1 MITIRT
7 GLPGAGKT
15 LFTVNDYIARP
26 PFGDAPAFRVLED
39 GSKVPIEVFVSGI
52 DLNTD
57 LVPFT
62 PLEEPTRWMDC
73 PPGSLVVIDECQ
85 RFFRNRSP
93 GAPVPDY
100 VAALETHRHL
110 GIDLVLI
117 TQDPML
123 IDKHVRRLAGEHFH
137 AKRTF
142 GLSSMT
148 MYRWQ
153 RCVDDPLDYHTK
165 KEAEKQRRKYPKKI
179 YKCYKSAEIHT
190 VKRKIPFRV
199 WATLALFLLLGPLGW
214 FVFHHVSGMFAAD
227 VATFHPG
234 SKVVNG
240 SLVPSASAGPVG
252 VLAPSPLVFRST
264 HPLQDFDHDGLKLKR
279 VQAQELPSISE
290 KFRIVGNI
298 SSGSEHDYVLVS
310 RSGHFVTVPA
320 SHCQLLDGLEVC
332 HFAGAYVSVNPTR
345 GHVHKRRRRA
355 AAQPLLPTQPIAQ
368 NVLP

>member
-15 LFTVNDYIARP
+15 LFTVHDYIARP
-26 PFGDAPAFRVLED
+26 PLGSAPVR
-39 GSKVPIEVFVSGI
+39 EVYVSGI
-52 DLNTD
+52 DLVPD
-57 LVPFT
+57 SVPFI
-62 PLEEPTRWMDC
+62 PLDEPTRWMDC
-73 PPGSLVVIDECQ
+73 PAGSLVIIDEAQ
-85 RFFRNRSP
+85 RFFRNRPP
-93 GAPVPDY
+93 GATVPDY

-110 GIDLVLI
+110 GIDLVLV

-142 GLSSMT
+142 GLSSIT

-153 RCVDDPLDYHTK
+153 RCVDDPLDFHTK
-165 KEAEKQRRKYPKKI
+165 KEAEKVRRKYPKKI

-199 WATLALFLLLGPLGW
+199 WATFAVLLALGPIGW
-214 FVFHHVSGMFAAD
+214 FAYHHISGMFAAD

-234 SKVVNG
+234 QKLSDG
-240 SLVPSASAGPVG
+240 SVVPSAPSVPLGPQ
-252 VLAPSPLVFRST
+252 PIVFRST
-264 HPLQDFDHDGLKLKR
+264 HPLQQYDQDGLKLKR

-290 KFRIVGNI
+290 KFRIVG
-298 SSGSEHDYVLVS
+298 SVSDGPVQDYVLVS
-310 RSGHFVTVPA
+310 RSGHYVTVPA
-320 SHCQLLDGLEVC
+320 SHCQTLDGLEVC

-345 GHVHKRRRRA
+345 GRVRRRRKRVA
-355 AAQPLLPTQPIAQ
+355 ASRPLLPTQPMAA

>member
-15 LFTVNDYIARP
+15 LFSIYDYIARP
-26 PFGDAPAFRVLED
+26 PLGAASVR
-39 GSKVPIEVFVSGI
+39 EVFVSGI
-52 DLNTD
+52 DLVPD
-57 LVPFT
+57 MLPFT
-62 PLEEPTRWMDC
+62 PLDEPTRWMDC
-73 PPGSLVVIDECQ
+73 PAGSLVVIDESQ
-85 RFFRNRSP
+85 RFFRNRPP

-142 GLSSMT
+142 GLSSIT

-153 RCVDDPLDYHTK
+153 RCVDDPLDFHTK
-165 KEAEKQRRKYPKKI
+165 KEAEKVRRKYPKKI

-199 WATLALFLLLGPLGW
+199 WATFAVLLALGPIGW
-214 FVFHHVSGMFAAD
+214 FAFYHISGMFAAD

-234 SKVVNG
+234 QKLSNG
-240 SLVPSASAGPVG
+240 AVVPSAPSVP
-252 VLAPSPLVFRST
+252 LAPAPMVFRST
-264 HPLQDFDHDGLKLKR
+264 HPLQQYAQDGLKLER

-290 KFRIVGNI
+290 KFRIVGHI
-298 SSGSEHDYVLVS
+298 SNGSVDDYVLVS
-310 RSGHFVTVPA
+310 RSYHYVTVPA
-320 SHCQLLDGLEVC
+320 SRCQVLDGLEVC

-345 GHVHKRRRRA
+345 GRVRRKRHRH
-355 AAQPLLPTQPIAQ
+355 AAQPLLPTQPMAA

>member
-15 LFTVNDYIARP
+15 LFSVHDYIARP
-26 PFGDAPAFRVLED
+26 PLGVAPV
-39 GSKVPIEVFVSGI
+39 KEVFVSGI
-52 DLNTD
+52 DLVPD
-57 LVPFT
+57 MLPFT
-62 PLEEPTRWMDC
+62 PLDEPTRWMDC
-73 PPGSLVVIDECQ
+73 PAGSLVVIDECQ
-85 RFFRNRSP
+85 RFFRNRPP

-142 GLSSMT
+142 GLSSVT

-153 RCVDDPLDYHTK
+153 RCVDDPLDFHTK
-165 KEAEKQRRKYPKKI
+165 KEAEKVRRKYPKKI

-199 WATLALFLLLGPLGW
+199 WATFVVLLALGPIGW
-214 FVFHHVSGMFAAD
+214 FAYHHISGMFAAD

-234 SKVVNG
+234 QHLVNG
-240 SLVPSASAGPVG
+240 SVVPSSSSLSSPSSA
-252 VLAPSPLVFRST
+252 PLVFRST
-264 HPLQDFDHDGLKLKR
+264 HPLQDYDHDGLKLKR
-279 VQAQELPSISE
+279 VQAQELPGISE
-290 KFRIVGNI
+290 KFRIVGRI
-298 SSGSEHDYVLVS
+298 SNGSRNDYVLVS
-310 RSGHFVTVPA
+310 ASMHYVTVPA
-320 SHCQLLDGLEVC
+320 SHCLSEDGLEVC
-332 HFAGAYVSVNPTR
+332 RFAGAYVSVDPTR
-345 GHVHKRRRRA
+345 GRVRRKRRRPA
-355 AAQPLLPTQPIAQ
+355 HPLLPTQPIAQ

>member
-15 LFTVNDYIARP
+15 LFSIYDYIARSP
-26 PFGDAPAFRVLED
+26 LGSAPVR
-39 GSKVPIEVFVSGI
+39 EVFVSGI
-52 DLNTD
+52 DLVPD
-57 LVPFT
+57 MLPFT
-62 PLEEPTRWMDC
+62 PLDEPTRWMDC
-73 PPGSLVVIDECQ
+73 PAGSLVVIDESQ
-85 RFFRNRSP
+85 RFFRNRPP

-137 AKRTF
+137 AKLTF
-142 GLSSMT
+142 GLSSIT

-153 RCVDDPLDYHTK
+153 RCVDDPLDFHTK
-165 KEAEKQRRKYPKKI
+165 KEAEKVRRKYPKKI

-199 WATLALFLLLGPLGW
+199 WATFTVLLALGPIGW
-214 FVFHHVSGMFAAD
+214 FAYHHISGMFAAD

-234 SKVVNG
+234 QKLSNG
-240 SLVPSASAGPVG
+240 AVVPSAPSVP
-252 VLAPSPLVFRST
+252 LAPAPMVFRST
-264 HPLQDFDHDGLKLKR
+264 HPLQQYAQDGLKLER

-290 KFRIVGNI
+290 KFRIVGHI
-298 SSGSEHDYVLVS
+298 SNGSVDDYVLVS
-310 RSGHFVTVPA
+310 RSYHYVTVPA
-320 SHCQLLDGLEVC
+320 SRCQVLDGLEVC

-345 GHVHKRRRRA
+345 GRVRRKRHRHA
-355 AAQPLLPTQPIAQ
+355 ASPLLPTQPMAA

>member
-15 LFTVNDYIARP
+15 LFSVYDYIARP
-26 PFGDAPAFRVLED
+26 PLGVAPVR
-39 GSKVPIEVFVSGI
+39 EVYVSGI
-52 DLNTD
+52 DL
-57 LVPFT
+57 VPDMLPYI
-62 PLEEPTRWMDC
+62 PLDEPTRWMDC
-73 PPGSLVVIDECQ
+73 PPGSLVVIDESQ
-85 RFFRNRSP
+85 RFFRNRPP

-148 MYRWQ
+148 MFRWQ
-153 RCVDDPLDYHTK
+153 RCVDDPLDFHTK
-165 KEAEKQRRKYPKKI
+165 KEAEKVRRKYPKKI
-179 YKCYKSAEIHT
+179 YQCYKSAEIHT

-199 WATLALFLLLGPLGW
+199 WATFTVLLALGPIGW
-214 FVFHHVSGMFAAD
+214 FAYHHISGMFAAD

-234 SKVVNG
+234 QKLVNG
-240 SLVPSASAGPVG
+240 SVVPSSPSVGP
-252 VLAPSPLVFRST
+252 LPPAPLVFRST
-264 HPLQDFDHDGLKLKR
+264 HPLQDYDHDGLELKR

-290 KFRIVGNI
+290 KFRILGNI
-298 SSGSEHDYVLVS
+298 SSGSIRDYVLVS
-310 RSGHFVTVPA
+310 RSGHYVTVPA
-320 SHCQLLDGLEVC
+320 SHCRTLDSLEVC

-345 GHVHKRRRRA
+345 GHIRKRRRRA

>member
-15 LFTVNDYIARP
+15 LFTVYDYIARP
-26 PFGDAPAFRVLED
+26 PLGVAPVR
-39 GSKVPIEVFVSGI
+39 EVYVSGI
-52 DLNTD
+52 DL
-57 LVPFT
+57 VPDMLPFI
-62 PLEEPTRWMDC
+62 PLDEPTRWMDC
-73 PPGSLVVIDECQ
+73 PAGSLVVIDEAQ
-85 RFFRNRSP
+85 RFFRNRPP

-123 IDKHVRRLAGEHFH
+123 IDKHVRRLAGEQFH

-142 GLSSMT
+142 GLSSIT

-153 RCVDDPLDYHTK
+153 RCVDDPLDFHTK
-165 KEAEKQRRKYPKKI
+165 KEAEKVRRKYPKKI

-199 WATLALFLLLGPLGW
+199 WATFAVLLALGPIGW
-214 FVFHHVSGMFAAD
+214 FAYHHISGMFAAD

-234 SKVVNG
+234 QKLANG
-240 SLVPSASAGPVG
+240 SVVPSAPSVPVG
-252 VLAPSPLVFRST
+252 PQPIVFRST
-264 HPLQDFDHDGLKLKR
+264 HPLQQYDQDGLKLKR

-290 KFRIVGNI
+290 KFRIVG
-298 SSGSEHDYVLVS
+298 SVSDGAVRDFVLVS
-310 RSGHFVTVPA
+310 QSGHYVTVPA
-320 SHCQLLDGLEVC
+320 SHCQTLDGLEVC

-345 GHVHKRRRRA
+345 GRVRRRRKRVA
-355 AAQPLLPTQPIAQ
+355 ASRPLLPTQPMAA

>member
-15 LFTVNDYIARP
+15 LFSIYDYIARP
-26 PFGDAPAFRVLED
+26 PLGVAPVR
-39 GSKVPIEVFVSGI
+39 EVFVSGI
-52 DLNTD
+52 DLVPD
-57 LVPFT
+57 MLPFT
-62 PLEEPTRWMDC
+62 PLDEPTRWMDC
-73 PPGSLVVIDECQ
+73 PAGSLVVIDESQ
-85 RFFRNRSP
+85 RFFRNRPP

-142 GLSSMT
+142 GLSSIT

-153 RCVDDPLDYHTK
+153 RCVDDPLDFHTK
-165 KEAEKQRRKYPKKI
+165 KEAEKVRRKYPKKI

-199 WATLALFLLLGPLGW
+199 WATFAVLLALGPIGW
-214 FVFHHVSGMFAAD
+214 FAYHHISGMFAAD

-234 SKVVNG
+234 QKFSNG
-240 SLVPSASAGPVG
+240 AVVPSAPSVPLVP
-252 VLAPSPLVFRST
+252 APIVFRST
-264 HPLQDFDHDGLKLKR
+264 HPLQQYAQDGLKLER

-290 KFRIVGNI
+290 KFRIVGHI
-298 SSGSEHDYVLVS
+298 SNGSVDDYVLVS
-310 RSGHFVTVPA
+310 RSYHYVTVPA
-320 SHCQLLDGLEVC
+320 SRCQVLDGLEVC

-345 GHVHKRRRRA
+345 GRVRRKRHRH
-355 AAQPLLPTQPIAQ
+355 AAQPLLPTQPMAA

>member
-15 LFTVNDYIARP
+15 LFSVYDYIARP
-26 PFGDAPAFRVLED
+26 PLGVAPVR
-39 GSKVPIEVFVSGI
+39 EVYVSGI
-52 DLNTD
+52 DL
-57 LVPFT
+57 VPDMLPYI
-62 PLEEPTRWMDC
+62 PLDEPTRWMDC
-73 PPGSLVVIDECQ
+73 PAGSLVIIDESQ
-85 RFFRNRSP
+85 RFFRNRPP

-153 RCVDDPLDYHTK
+153 RCVDDPLDFHTK
-165 KEAEKQRRKYPKKI
+165 KEAEKVRRKYPKKI

-199 WATLALFLLLGPLGW
+199 WATFAVLLALGPIGW
-214 FVFHHVSGMFAAD
+214 FAYHHISGMFAAD
-227 VATFHPG
+227 VATFQPG
-234 SKVVNG
+234 QKLVNG
-240 SLVPSASAGPVG
+240 AVVPSSSPSSFAP
-252 VLAPSPLVFRST
+252 LAPAPLVFRST
-264 HPLQDFDHDGLKLKR
+264 HPLQDYDHDGLKLKR

-290 KFRIVGNI
+290 KFRIVGDV
-298 SSGSEHDYVLVS
+298 SSGSRHDFVLVS
-310 RSGHFVTVPA
+310 RSGHYVTVPT
-320 SHCQLLDGLEVC
+320 SHCEKLDGLEVC

-345 GHVHKRRRRA
+345 GHIRKRHRHA
-355 AAQPLLPTQPIAQ
+355 AAKPLLPTQPIAQ

>member
-15 LFTVNDYIARP
+15 LFSVYDYIARP
-26 PFGDAPAFRVLED
+26 PLGVASVR
-39 GSKVPIEVFVSGI
+39 EVYVSGI
-52 DLNTD
+52 DL
-57 LVPFT
+57 VPDMLPYI
-62 PLEEPTRWMDC
+62 PLDEPTRWMDC
-73 PPGSLVVIDECQ
+73 PPGSLVVIDESQ
-85 RFFRNRSP
+85 RFFRNRPP

-153 RCVDDPLDYHTK
+153 RCVDDPLDFHTK
-165 KEAEKQRRKYPKKI
+165 KEAEKVRRKYPKKI
-179 YKCYKSAEIHT
+179 YQCYKSAEIHT

-199 WATLALFLLLGPLGW
+199 WATLAIFLLLGPLGW
-214 FVFHHVSGMFAAD
+214 FVFHHLSGMFAAD
-227 VATFHPG
+227 VSTFHPG
-234 SKVVNG
+234 DKVVNG
-240 SLVPSASAGPVG
+240 SLVPSASATPVG
-252 VLAPSPLVFRST
+252 PLSPSPLVFRST
-264 HPLQDFDHDGLKLKR
+264 HPLNDFDHDGLKLKR

-298 SSGSEHDYVLVS
+298 SSGSIRDYVLVS
-310 RSGHFVTVPA
+310 QSGHFVTVPA
-320 SHCQLLDGLEVC
+320 SHCQKLDGLEVC

-345 GHVHKRRRRA
+345 GHIRRRHHRA
-355 AAQPLLPTQPIAQ
+355 AARPLLPTQPIAQ

>member
-15 LFTVNDYIARP
+15 LFTVHDYIARP
-26 PFGDAPAFRVLED
+26 PLGSAPVR
-39 GSKVPIEVFVSGI
+39 EVYVSGI
-52 DLNTD
+52 DLVPD
-57 LVPFT
+57 SVPFI
-62 PLEEPTRWMDC
+62 PLDEPTRWMDC
-73 PPGSLVVIDECQ
+73 PAGSLVIIDEAQ
-85 RFFRNRSP
+85 RFFRNRPP

-110 GIDLVLI
+110 GIDLVLV

-142 GLSSMT
+142 GLSSIT

-153 RCVDDPLDYHTK
+153 RCVDDPLDFHTK
-165 KEAEKQRRKYPKKI
+165 KEAEKVRRKYPKKI

-199 WATLALFLLLGPLGW
+199 WATFAVLLALGPIGW
-214 FVFHHVSGMFAAD
+214 FAYHHISGMFAAD

-234 SKVVNG
+234 HKLSNG
-240 SLVPSASAGPVG
+240 SVVPSAPSVPLGPQ
-252 VLAPSPLVFRST
+252 PIVFRST
-264 HPLQDFDHDGLKLKR
+264 HPLQQYDQDALKLKR

-290 KFRIVGNI
+290 KFRIVGSI
-298 SSGSEHDYVLVS
+298 SDGPVQDFVLVS
-310 RSGHFVTVPA
+310 RSGHYVTVPA
-320 SHCQLLDGLEVC
+320 SHCQTLDGLEVC

-345 GHVHKRRRRA
+345 GRVRRRRKRVA
-355 AAQPLLPTQPIAQ
+355 ASRPLLPTQPMAA

>member
-15 LFTVNDYIARP
+15 LFSIYDYIARP
-26 PFGDAPAFRVLED
+26 PLGSAPVR
-39 GSKVPIEVFVSGI
+39 EVFVSGI
-52 DLNTD
+52 DLVPD
-57 LVPFT
+57 MLPFT
-62 PLEEPTRWMDC
+62 PLDEPTRWMDC
-73 PPGSLVVIDECQ
+73 PAGSLVVIDESQ
-85 RFFRNRSP
+85 RFFRNRPP

-142 GLSSMT
+142 GLSSIT

-153 RCVDDPLDYHTK
+153 RCVDDPLDFHTK
-165 KEAEKQRRKYPKKI
+165 KEAEKVRRKYPKKI

-199 WATLALFLLLGPLGW
+199 WATFAVLLALGPIGW
-214 FVFHHVSGMFAAD
+214 FAYHHISGMFAAD

-234 SKVVNG
+234 QKLSHGAV
-240 SLVPSASAGPVG
+240 VPSAPSVPLGPQ
-252 VLAPSPLVFRST
+252 PIVFRST
-264 HPLQDFDHDGLKLKR
+264 HPLQQYAQDGLKLER

-290 KFRIVGNI
+290 KFRIVGHI
-298 SSGSEHDYVLVS
+298 SSGAVDDYVLVS
-310 RSGHFVTVPA
+310 RSHHYVTVPA
-320 SHCQLLDGLEVC
+320 SRCQTLDGLEVC

-345 GHVHKRRRRA
+345 GRVRRKRHRHA
-355 AAQPLLPTQPIAQ
+355 ATQPLLPTQPMAA

>member
-15 LFTVNDYIARP
+15 LFTVYDYIARP
-26 PFGDAPAFRVLED
+26 PLGVAPV
-39 GSKVPIEVFVSGI
+39 KEVYVSGI
-52 DLNTD
+52 DF
-57 LVPFT
+57 VPDMLPFI
-62 PLEEPTRWMDC
+62 PLDEPTRWMDC
-73 PPGSLVVIDECQ
+73 PVGSLVIIDEAQ
-85 RFFRNRSP
+85 RFFRNRPP

-142 GLSSMT
+142 GLSSVT

-153 RCVDDPLDYHTK
+153 RCVDDPLDFHTK
-165 KEAEKQRRKYPKKI
+165 KEAEKVRRKYPKRI

-199 WATLALFLLLGPLGW
+199 WATFAVLLALGPIGW
-214 FVFHHVSGMFAAD
+214 FAYHHISGMFAAD

-234 SKVVNG
+234 EKMQNAAV
-240 SLVPSASAGPVG
+240 VPSSSVVAS
-252 VLAPSPLVFRST
+252 PSVSLPLVFRST
-264 HPLQDFDHDGLKLKR
+264 HPLQQFDHDGLKLKR

-290 KFRIVGNI
+290 KFRIVGHV
-298 SSGSEHDYVLVS
+298 SAGSRSDYVLVS
-310 RSGHFVTVPA
+310 RSGHYVTVRA
-320 SHCQLLDGLEVC
+320 SRCSRMDGLEVC
-332 HFAGAYVSVNPTR
+332 HFAGAYVSVNPTKGR
-345 GHVHKRRRRA
+345 LRHKRRRV
-355 AAQPLLPTQPIAQ
+355 AAQPLLPTQPIAA

>member
-15 LFTVNDYIARP
+15 LFTVHDYIARP
-26 PFGDAPAFRVLED
+26 PLGSAPVR
-39 GSKVPIEVFVSGI
+39 EVYVSGI
-52 DLNTD
+52 DLVPD
-57 LVPFT
+57 SVPFI
-62 PLEEPTRWMDC
+62 PLDEPTRWMDC
-73 PPGSLVVIDECQ
+73 PAGSLVIIDEAQ
-85 RFFRNRSP
+85 RFFRNRPP

-110 GIDLVLI
+110 GIDLVLV

-142 GLSSMT
+142 GLSSIT

-153 RCVDDPLDYHTK
+153 RCVDDPLDFHTK
-165 KEAEKQRRKYPKKI
+165 KEAEKVRRKYPKKI
-179 YKCYKSAEIHT
+179 FKCYKSAEIHT

-199 WATLALFLLLGPLGW
+199 WATFAVLLALGPIGW
-214 FVFHHVSGMFAAD
+214 FAYHHISGMFAAD

-234 SKVVNG
+234 QKLANG
-240 SLVPSASAGPVG
+240 SVVPSAPSVPLGPQ
-252 VLAPSPLVFRST
+252 PIVFRST
-264 HPLQDFDHDGLKLKR
+264 HPLQQYDQDGLKLKR

-290 KFRIVGNI
+290 KFRIVG
-298 SSGSEHDYVLVS
+298 SVSVGSVQDFVLVS
-310 RSGHFVTVPA
+310 RSGHYVTVPA
-320 SHCQLLDGLEVC
+320 SHCQTLDGLEVC

-345 GHVHKRRRRA
+345 GRVRRRRKRVA
-355 AAQPLLPTQPIAQ
+355 ASRPLLPTKPMAA

>member
-15 LFTVNDYIARP
+15 LFSIYDYIARP
-26 PFGDAPAFRVLED
+26 PLGAAPVR
-39 GSKVPIEVFVSGI
+39 EVFVSGI
-52 DLNTD
+52 DLVPD
-57 LVPFT
+57 MLPFT
-62 PLEEPTRWMDC
+62 PLDEPTRWMDC
-73 PPGSLVVIDECQ
+73 PAGSLVVIDESQ
-85 RFFRNRSP
+85 RFFRNRPP

-142 GLSSMT
+142 GLSSIT

-153 RCVDDPLDYHTK
+153 RCVDDPLDFHTK
-165 KEAEKQRRKYPKKI
+165 KEAEKVRRKYPKKI

-199 WATLALFLLLGPLGW
+199 WATFAVLLALGPIGW
-214 FVFHHVSGMFAAD
+214 FAYHHISGMFAAD

-234 SKVVNG
+234 QKLSNG
-240 SLVPSASAGPVG
+240 AVVPSAPSVP
-252 VLAPSPLVFRST
+252 LPPAPIVFRST
-264 HPLQDFDHDGLKLKR
+264 HPLQQYAQDGLKLER

-290 KFRIVGNI
+290 KFRIVGHI
-298 SSGSEHDYVLVS
+298 SSGAVDDYVLVS
-310 RSGHFVTVPA
+310 RSHHYVTVPA
-320 SHCQLLDGLEVC
+320 SRCQTLDGLEVC

-345 GHVHKRRRRA
+345 GRVRRKRHRHA
-355 AAQPLLPTQPIAQ
+355 ATQPLLPTQPMAA

>member
-15 LFTVNDYIARP
+15 LFTVYDYIARP
-26 PFGDAPAFRVLED
+26 PLGVAPLRDVY
-39 GSKVPIEVFVSGI
+39 VSGI
-52 DLNTD
+52 DLVAD
-57 LVPFT
+57 SVPFI
-62 PLEEPTRWMDC
+62 PLDEPTRWMDC
-73 PPGSLVVIDECQ
+73 PSGSLVIIDEAQ
-85 RFFRNRSP
+85 RFFRNRAP

-142 GLSSMT
+142 GLSSVT

-153 RCVDDPLDYHTK
+153 RCVDDPLDFHTK
-165 KEAEKQRRKYPKKI
+165 KEAEKARRKYPKKI
-179 YKCYKSAEIHT
+179 YKVYKSAEIHT
-190 VKRKIPFRV
+190 VKRKIPLRV
-199 WATLALFLLLGPLGW
+199 WATLLIFLALGPLGW

-234 SKVVNG
+234 HKMANG
-240 SLVPSASAGPVG
+240 SVVPSAASLPAGPV
-252 VLAPSPLVFRST
+252 PMVFRST
-264 HPLQDFDHDGLKLKR
+264 HPLQQYGQFALKLKR

-290 KFRIVGNI
+290 KFRIVGRI
-298 SSGSEHDYVLVS
+298 ARGSLVDYVLVS
-310 RSGHFVTVPA
+310 ASHHYVTVPA
-320 SHCQLLDGLEVC
+320 SRCQKLDGLEVC
-332 HFAGAYVSVNPTR
+332 RFAGAYVSVNPTSGR
-345 GHVHKRRRRA
+345 VRRRRHRRVA
-355 AAQPLLPTQPIAQ
+355 PLLPTKPLAAG
-368 NVLP
+368 VLP

>member
-15 LFTVNDYIARP
+15 LFSVHDYIARP
-26 PFGDAPAFRVLED
+26 PLGSAPVR
-39 GSKVPIEVFVSGI
+39 EVYVSGI
-52 DLNTD
+52 DLVLD
-57 LVPFT
+57 MLPFI
-62 PLEEPTRWMDC
+62 PLDEPTRWMDC

-85 RFFRNRSP
+85 RFFRNRPP

-142 GLSSMT
+142 GLSSIT

-153 RCVDDPLDYHTK
+153 RCVDDPLDFHTK
-165 KEAEKQRRKYPKKI
+165 KEAEKVRRKYPKKI

-199 WATLALFLLLGPLGW
+199 WATFAVLLALGPIGW
-214 FVFHHVSGMFAAD
+214 FAYHHISGMFAAD

-234 SKVVNG
+234 QHLVNG
-240 SLVPSASAGPVG
+240 AVVPSSSSSLSSP
-252 VLAPSPLVFRST
+252 APAPLVFRST
-264 HPLQDFDHDGLKLKR
+264 HPLQDFVHDGLKLKR
-279 VQAQELPSISE
+279 VQAQELPGISE
-290 KFRIVGNI
+290 KFRIVGHI
-298 SSGSEHDYVLVS
+298 SNGPRSDYVLVS
-310 RSGHFVTVPA
+310 QSKHYVTVPA
-320 SHCQLLDGLEVC
+320 SHCLSEDGLEVC
-332 HFAGAYVSVNPTR
+332 RFAGAYVSVDPTR
-345 GHVHKRRRRA
+345 GRVRRKRRRA
-355 AAQPLLPTQPIAQ
+355 AHPLLPTQPMAA

>member
-15 LFTVNDYIARP
+15 LFSIYDYIARP
-26 PFGDAPAFRVLED
+26 PLGAAPVR
-39 GSKVPIEVFVSGI
+39 EVYVSGI
-52 DLNTD
+52 DLVPD
-57 LVPFT
+57 LLPFT
-62 PLEEPTRWMDC
+62 PLDEPTRWMDC
-73 PPGSLVVIDECQ
+73 PAGSLVVIDESQ
-85 RFFRNRSP
+85 RFFRNRPP

-142 GLSSMT
+142 GLSSIT

-153 RCVDDPLDYHTK
+153 RCVDDPLDFHTK
-165 KEAEKQRRKYPKKI
+165 KEAEKVRRTYPKKI

-199 WATLALFLLLGPLGW
+199 WLTFLILLALGPLGW
-214 FVFHHVSGMFAAD
+214 FVYHHVSGMFAAD

-234 SKVVNG
+234 QKMQSGAV
-240 SLVPSASAGPVG
+240 VPSSSRPAVPY
-252 VLAPSPLVFRST
+252 APAPLVFRST
-264 HPLQDFDHDGLKLKR
+264 HPLQQYDQDGLKLKR

-290 KFRIVGNI
+290 KFRIVGHI
-298 SSGSEHDYVLVS
+298 SHGSLNDYVLVS
-310 RSGHFVTVPA
+310 QSGHYVTVPA
-320 SHCQLLDGLEVC
+320 SHCQKLDGLEVC
-332 HFAGAYVSVNPTR
+332 HFAGAYVSVNPTKGR
-345 GHVHKRRRRA
+345 VRRRRRSA
-355 AAQPLLPTQPIAQ
+355 SASHPLLATQPLAAG
-368 NVLP
+368 VLP

>member
-15 LFTVNDYIARP
+15 LFSVYDYIARSP
-26 PFGDAPAFRVLED
+26 LGVAPV
-39 GSKVPIEVFVSGI
+39 KEVYVSGI
-52 DLNTD
+52 DL
-57 LVPFT
+57 VPDMLPFI
-62 PLEEPTRWMDC
+62 PLDEPTRWMDC
-73 PPGSLVVIDECQ
+73 PAGSLVIIDECQ
-85 RFFRNRSP
+85 RFFRNRPP

-137 AKRTF
+137 AKRIF
-142 GLSSMT
+142 GLSSIT

-153 RCVDDPLDYHTK
+153 RCVDDPLDFHTK
-165 KEAEKQRRKYPKKI
+165 KEAEKVRRKYPKKI

-199 WATLALFLLLGPLGW
+199 WATFAVLLALGPIGW
-214 FVFHHVSGMFAAD
+214 FAYHHISGMFAAD

-234 SKVVNG
+234 EKMQSGAV
-240 SLVPSASAGPVG
+240 VPSAAPFPVG
-252 VLAPSPLVFRST
+252 PAPIVFRST
-264 HPLQDFDHDGLKLKR
+264 HPLQQYDQDGLKLKR

-290 KFRIVGNI
+290 KFRIVGDV
-298 SSGSEHDYVLVS
+298 SAGGVRDYVLVS
-310 RSGHFVTVPA
+310 QSGHYVTVPA
-320 SHCQLLDGLEVC
+320 SHCQTLDGLEVC
-332 HFAGAYVSVNPTR
+332 HFAGAYVSMNPTR
-345 GHVHKRRRRA
+345 GRIRRKRHHSA
-355 AAQPLLPTQPIAQ
+355 THPLLPTQPMAA

>member
-15 LFTVNDYIARP
+15 LFSVYDYIARP
-26 PFGDAPAFRVLED
+26 PLGVASVR
-39 GSKVPIEVFVSGI
+39 EVYVSGI
-52 DLNTD
+52 DL
-57 LVPFT
+57 VPDMLPFI
-62 PLEEPTRWMDC
+62 PLDEPTRWMDC
-73 PPGSLVVIDECQ
+73 PPGSLVVIDESQ
-85 RFFRNRSP
+85 RFFRNRPP

-100 VAALETHRHL
+100 VAALEIHRHL

-153 RCVDDPLDYHTK
+153 RCVDDPLDFHTK
-165 KEAEKQRRKYPKKI
+165 KEAEKVRRKYPKKI
-179 YKCYKSAEIHT
+179 YNCYKSAEIHT

-199 WATLALFLLLGPLGW
+199 WATFAVLLALGPIGW
-214 FVFHHVSGMFAAD
+214 FAYHHISGMFAAD
-227 VATFHPG
+227 VATFHPHQ
-234 SKVVNG
+234 KLVNG
-240 SLVPSASAGPVG
+240 SVVPSSSPSVAIS
-252 VLAPSPLVFRST
+252 PSPLVFRST
-264 HPLQDFDHDGLKLKR
+264 HPLQDYDHDGLKLKR

-298 SSGSEHDYVLVS
+298 SSGSVHDYVLVS
-310 RSGHFVTVPA
+310 QSGHYVTVPA
-320 SHCQLLDGLEVC
+320 SHCRTLDGLQVC

-345 GHVHKRRRRA
+345 GHVRKRRRHA
-355 AAQPLLPTQPIAQ
+355 ASQPLLPKQPIAQ

>member
-15 LFTVNDYIARP
+15 LFTVHDYIARP
-26 PFGDAPAFRVLED
+26 PLGSAPVR
-39 GSKVPIEVFVSGI
+39 EVYVSGI
-52 DLNTD
+52 DLVPD
-57 LVPFT
+57 SVPFI
-62 PLEEPTRWMDC
+62 PLDEPTRWMDC
-73 PPGSLVVIDECQ
+73 PAGSLVIIDEAQ
-85 RFFRNRSP
+85 RFFRNRPP

-110 GIDLVLI
+110 GIDLVLV

-142 GLSSMT
+142 GLSSIT

-153 RCVDDPLDYHTK
+153 RCVDDPLDFHTK
-165 KEAEKQRRKYPKKI
+165 KEAEKVRRKYPKKI

-199 WATLALFLLLGPLGW
+199 WATFAVLLALGPIGW
-214 FVFHHVSGMFAAD
+214 FAYHHISGMFAAD
-227 VATFHPG
+227 VATFHPDQKVSDG
-234 SKVVNG
+234 SV
-240 SLVPSASAGPVG
+240 VPSAPSVPLGPQ
-252 VLAPSPLVFRST
+252 PIVFRST
-264 HPLQDFDHDGLKLKR
+264 HPLQQYDQDGLKLKR

-290 KFRIVGNI
+290 KFRIVG
-298 SSGSEHDYVLVS
+298 SVSVGPVQDYVLVS
-310 RSGHFVTVPA
+310 HSGHYVTVSA
-320 SHCQLLDGLEVC
+320 SHCQTLDGLEVC

-345 GHVHKRRRRA
+345 GRVRRRRKRVA
-355 AAQPLLPTQPIAQ
+355 TSRPLLPTQPMAA